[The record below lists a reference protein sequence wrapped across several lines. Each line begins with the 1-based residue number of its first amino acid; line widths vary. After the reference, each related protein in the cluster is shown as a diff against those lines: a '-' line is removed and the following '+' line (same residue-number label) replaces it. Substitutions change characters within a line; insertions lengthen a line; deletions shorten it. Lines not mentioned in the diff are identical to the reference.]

1 MFFLLLKYIW
11 CTTLLHC
18 NTAYTSS
25 SLYDNARCVL
35 WTQFTAVYSS
45 VEAVWWLIHFQY
57 AMNCPF
63 LCSVKFCWV
72 EWDHI
77 EHFTGITQ
85 HIKGDTERVSFQS
98 ELKMYKRKP
107 CFASKFFYFARF
119 SLWILLRFD
128 SYLIGNWFVSKLDLL
143 VRICMSLELK
153 E

>member
-1 MFFLLLKYIW
+1 MCFFLLKYIW

-107 CFASKFFYFARF
+107 WFASKFFDFATLHADLQNQK
-119 SLWILLRFD
+119 SLQDLFCEYCWGLTPIWLG
-128 SYLIGNWFVSKLDLL
+128 IGLFQN
-143 VRICMSLELK
+143 
-153 E
+153 